1 MYTQQE
7 LVNIASY
14 GGGLELNAAQ
24 HTVAD
29 LTNIASYASIKGAR
43 ITISLKDVKLSAN
56 DMVNIAS
63 YGKGCVS
70 FKDIY

>member
-14 GGGLELNAAQ
+14 GGGLELDAAQ
-24 HTVAD
+24 HAVAD
-29 LTNIASYASIKGAR
+29 LVNIAAYASNKGAR
-43 ITISLKDVKLSAN
+43 ITISLKNTKLSAI
-56 DMVNIAS
+56 DMSNIAS

>member
-14 GGGLELNAAQ
+14 GGGLELDAAK

-29 LTNIASYASIKGAR
+29 LTNIASYAASKGAR
-43 ITISLKDVKLSAN
+43 ITISLKNKKLSVVE
-56 DMVNIAS
+56 MTNIAS
-63 YGKGCVS
+63 YGQGSVS
-70 FKDIY
+70 YKDIY

>member
-1 MYTQQE
+1 MYTQEE

-14 GGGLELNAAQ
+14 GGGLELDAAK

-29 LTNIASYASIKGAR
+29 LTNIASYASNKGAR
-43 ITISLKDVKLSAN
+43 ITISLKNKKLSAVE
-56 DMVNIAS
+56 MTNIAS
-63 YGKGCVS
+63 YGKGSVS

>member
-14 GGGLELNAAQ
+14 GGGLELDAAK

-29 LTNIASYASIKGAR
+29 LTNIASYASSKGAR
-43 ITISLKDVKLSAN
+43 ITISLKNKNLVQ
-56 DMVNIAS
+56 
-63 YGKGCVS
+63 
-70 FKDIY
+70 